1 MNSIKKILVKLIQYL
16 FNDLRE
22 PKFIIFEKLYLIF
35 IANKKKCKNNI
46 DQLINDGFFKPEI
59 NCKDEVEKINENIL
73 KKNPFKGSRNIFEYD
88 IDNDTKK
95 IIRELFNEKLYE
107 TISKISKVYNQ
118 KIFISNIYIKRNYGF
133 NEITEKKLKKKE
145 DEHFNNYF
153 HYDGNTCN
161 FFKMFINLHDTF
173 ENQGP
178 LNFFSK
184 SNSKRFIKESNY
196 TSRLNYNHIEKIN
209 YLNINTG
216 KKGDMLFVNT
226 TNCLHRASVPE
237 PDKYRDMLFISFIA
251 TNKLKSNDL
260 FELEKQ
266 NENFWKHYAACK
278 FVKENSKPKT
288 FKQTMKIFFDL
299 NKNKLSKTNL
309 NNSIN

>member
-1 MNSIKKILVKLIQYL
+1 MKVIKRIFVKIIQYF

-22 PKFIIFEKLYLIF
+22 PKFIIFEKLYLLF
-35 IANKKKCKNNI
+35 IAKKNERNIYQLVNK
-46 DQLINDGFFKPEI
+46 GFFKPEL
-59 NCKDEVEKINENIL
+59 NCNDEVSKINSNIS
-73 KKNPFKGSRNIFEYD
+73 KQNPSRSSRNIFEYN
-88 IDNDTKK
+88 IDSDTQK
-95 IIRELFNEKLYE
+95 IIKKLFNEKLYE
-107 TISKISKVYNQ
+107 IISKISDTYNQ
-118 KIFISNIYIKRNYGF
+118 KIFIDNIYIKRNYGY
-133 NEITEKKLKKKE
+133 NEIIDKKLKKKE

-161 FFKMFINLHDTF
+161 FFKLFINLHDTF

-184 SNSKRFIKESNY
+184 SDSKKFIKESNY
-196 TSRLNYNHIEKIN
+196 TSRLNYNHINEIN

-237 PDKYRDMLFISFIA
+237 ADKYRDMLFVSFIA
-251 TNKLKSNDL
+251 TNKLQSSNDL

-266 NENFWKHYAACK
+266 NENFWKYSSACK
-278 FVKENSKPKT
+278 FVKENTKPKT
-288 FKQTMKIFFDL
+288 FNQTMKIFFDL
-299 NKNKLSKTNL
+299 NRNKLSNNNS